1 MIEFRQVSKRYGAQE
16 VLCGVSFRV
25 NPSERIGIIGPNGGG
40 KSTLFSLIDGTIE
53 PDKGEILLPKKHRL
67 GHVHQQVGVGD
78 MTVSLLEY
86 AERSIPGLE
95 QIAKKIS
102 SLEAELETV
111 EESRRS
117 ALIQRVGTL
126 QSEFEHLGGYEMRN
140 RAEAA
145 LSGLGFTEEEH
156 HRPFG
161 EFSGGWQMRAELART
176 LIGYPDTLL
185 LDEPSNYLDVPAVEW
200 LNRFLKTFRGTLLLI
215 SHDRY
220 LLESLTDLTLE
231 VMHGQATRY
240 AGGFSYYVET
250 KEGRLLQ
257 QDAAR
262 KAQERKRAQME
273 RFIDRFRAKNTKA
286 SQVQSRI
293 KMLDRIEE
301 VDLPREE
308 DSIPRIQ
315 IALPPHCGNEVV
327 RLERMGHAY
336 HGANRVLQ
344 GIDLSIQRGEKLG
357 LVGYNG
363 MGKTTLLRV
372 LSGSIAP
379 SEGRLILGHQVVVG
393 YQSQD
398 FAETM
403 PPAWSASRVVKS
415 ASPDSSEKEIRTI
428 LGSFGF
434 SGEAV
439 EKEVSVLSGGEK
451 IRLAFARLFVRPP
464 NFLVLDE
471 PTTHLDL
478 NGRRALETALQA
490 YQGTIC
496 LVSHDIEFLR
506 AVADGIIAMTPPG
519 ITRYAGGYDY
529 YFEKSAA
536 EDFVPCAGSSSRL
549 PARHDKKA
557 QRQQRAQEREL
568 LRARQMTLK
577 RTIRDSEETIEAL
590 EKEQQVLLGQ
600 LSEDEGINY
609 AEANRRLRE
618 IQAEL
623 EIEGGRWEEA
633 VEALDALE

>member
-1 MIEFRQVSKRYGAQE
+1 M
-16 VLCGVSFRV
+16 
-25 NPSERIGIIGPNGGG
+25 
-40 KSTLFSLIDGTIE
+40 FSLIDGTIE

-126 QSEFEHLGGYEMRN
+126 QS
-140 RAEAA
+140 
-145 LSGLGFTEEEH
+145 
-156 HRPFG
+156 
-161 EFSGGWQMRAELART
+161 SGGWQMRAELART

-344 GIDLSIQRGEKLG
+344 GIGPERRRKNPTG
-357 LVGYNG
+357 LC
-363 MGKTTLLRV
+363 
-372 LSGSIAP
+372 P
-379 SEGRLILGHQVVVG
+379 VVC
-393 YQSQD
+393 S
-398 FAETM
+398 
-403 PPAWSASRVVKS
+403 PP
-415 ASPDSSEKEIRTI
+415 
-428 LGSFGF
+428 
-434 SGEAV
+434 
-439 EKEVSVLSGGEK
+439 
-451 IRLAFARLFVRPP
+451 
-464 NFLVLDE
+464 
-471 PTTHLDL
+471 
-478 NGRRALETALQA
+478 
-490 YQGTIC
+490 
-496 LVSHDIEFLR
+496 
-506 AVADGIIAMTPPG
+506 
-519 ITRYAGGYDY
+519 
-529 YFEKSAA
+529 
-536 EDFVPCAGSSSRL
+536 
-549 PARHDKKA
+549 
-557 QRQQRAQEREL
+557 EL
-568 LRARQMTLK
+568 LGA
-577 RTIRDSEETIEAL
+577 
-590 EKEQQVLLGQ
+590 
-600 LSEDEGINY
+600 
-609 AEANRRLRE
+609 
-618 IQAEL
+618 
-623 EIEGGRWEEA
+623 
-633 VEALDALE
+633 